1 MSELSMQEVI
11 AVSVASIQMHES
23 HPAIDKMIR
32 VYVKIRD
39 ARAERKKLFEEEDKA
54 LVEQQEQ
61 IENAML
67 EIAQKSGATQL
78 GSPSGTAYIE
88 TETQISI
95 ADDSSFYKFIKDTD
109 SLDMLQRRVSTTAVK
124 QYIAEHEG
132 AVPPGLNLFNRMRIK
147 IRRK

>member
-1 MSELSMQEVI
+1 MSELSQQEEI
-11 AVSVASIQMHES
+11 AVDVVSVQLDGAS
-23 HPAIDKMIR
+23 PAIEKMIR
-32 VYVKIRD
+32 VYIKIRD
-39 ARAERKKLFEEEDKA
+39 ARAEQKKSFELADKA
-54 LVEQQEQ
+54 LVVQQEQ

>member
-1 MSELSMQEVI
+1 MSELSIQEEI
-11 AVSVASIQMHES
+11 AVSVSSIQMHES
-23 HPAIDKMIR
+23 HPAIEKMIR
-32 VYVKIRD
+32 VYIKIRD
-39 ARAERKKLFEEEDKA
+39 ARAEQKKSFELADKA

-109 SLDMLQRRVSTTAVK
+109 FWTCSSAV
-124 QYIAEHEG
+124 
-132 AVPPGLNLFNRMRIK
+132 
-147 IRRK
+147 